1 MGGARAG
8 AGAEEEPARE
18 GSPESMPELLDA
30 SGSDMDE
37 DAAAEPPAGRDEP
50 ASLRGGRTRQA
61 RLPQPLLW
69 LIYAAVVARAPQANM
84 WRVAFALPRAALTR
98 C

>member
-1 MGGARAG
+1 
-8 AGAEEEPARE
+8 
-18 GSPESMPELLDA
+18 MPELLDA

-61 RLPQPLLW
+61 RLPQPC
-69 LIYAAVVARAPQANM
+69 
-84 WRVAFALPRAALTR
+84 FD
-98 C
+98 